1 MIAPL
6 LFFASQ
12 GDAAALKPRP
22 AISRPVIHCLSV
34 NEARAAILA
43 QKLARSF
50 PVMRRA
56 AAHYHGE
63 ALDGKLC
70 RRGDR
75 FFYVITLLRHDGHIL
90 RVIADAHDGDFDT
103 GMPRRRSKLHN
114 QVKKELI
121 KKDLDKK

>member
-6 LFFASQ
+6 LFLASV
-12 GDAAALKPRP
+12 GDAAALQPKP
-22 AISRPVIHCLSV
+22 AIPKPAIQCLSV

-56 AAHYHGE
+56 AARYHSE
-63 ALDGKLC
+63 ALGGKLC
-70 RRGDR
+70 HSGNR
-75 FFYVITLLRHDGHIL
+75 FFYVITLLRHDGRIL

-103 GMPRRRSKLHN
+103 RSPKGPWRFN
-114 QVKKELI
+114 GQMKKDQI
-121 KKDLDKK
+121 KKNMDRK